1 MAVSLAW
8 AIAVAGLV
16 GGILGAFVMHYV
28 ASWRDKQKE
37 VREAGRQFREA
48 FVAAQYFLSIRHPEQ
63 GRLFSGSLE
72 EYQDTYSLV
81 RKCHKQHYEALVRL
95 KPYLSKSKQV
105 KLEQAW
111 EQYCCCKS
119 DPSQRYALY
128 QDYKSTEDIEE
139 QWSKRALALDRIGKM
154 FQYTW

>member
-1 MAVSLAW
+1 MAVSLAGEMV
-8 AIAVAGLV
+8 VAGLL
-16 GGILGAFVMHYV
+16 GGIISAFLTYSV

-48 FVAAQYFLSIRHPEQ
+48 FVEAQYFLSIRHPEQ

-119 DPSQRYALY
+119 DPSQ
-128 QDYKSTEDIEE
+128 
-139 QWSKRALALDRIGKM
+139 
-154 FQYTW
+154 